1 MCASRGGVFGW
12 CYKCKGWET
21 DSNAYVY
28 IVIQNEPKS
37 FELFCKG
44 IGKPEWVTDPKFN
57 TAEARDKIK
66 EEIYAQVEKFTIDK
80 DKNDVVAALSKFGV
94 PCGPVLSMKE
104 IENDASLR
112 QNGTI
117 VEVQQVERGS
127 YLTVGVPMKFS
138 DFTPQ
143 IKGAPLL
150 GQDTDPILQSLGY
163 TQEEI
168 AALRAG
174 QVVA

>member
-1 MCASRGGVFGW
+1 M
-12 CYKCKGWET
+12 
-21 DSNAYVY
+21 
-28 IVIQNEPKS
+28 
-37 FELFCKG
+37 FCKG

-163 TQEEI
+163 TQEKI

>member
-1 MCASRGGVFGW
+1 
-12 CYKCKGWET
+12 
-21 DSNAYVY
+21 
-28 IVIQNEPKS
+28 
-37 FELFCKG
+37 
-44 IGKPEWVTDPKFN
+44 
-57 TAEARDKIK
+57 
-66 EEIYAQVEKFTIDK
+66 
-80 DKNDVVAALSKFGV
+80 
-94 PCGPVLSMKE
+94 MKE

-143 IKGAPLL
+143 IKDAPLL

-174 QVVA
+174 QVVT